1 MIDNFCQ
8 GVFYDI
14 IKLLIFNPNFMP
26 KSVFIIEDDAN
37 IAKGLQA
44 NLNTMGFEAE
54 INPGGEEE
62 IEDLIMEIRK
72 VDADIVILDLIL
84 PKLDGFE
91 IIKAIRADSEI
102 NNLYVFVFTD
112 VSDEDSRAR
121 GLSIG
126 ANQYFLKN
134 DFSVA
139 EFAEKVKKIMENRE
153 AMEEANNTYQI

>member
-1 MIDNFCQ
+1 
-8 GVFYDI
+8 
-14 IKLLIFNPNFMP
+14 MP
-26 KSVFIIEDDAN
+26 KSVFIIEDDVN

-44 NLNTMGFEAE
+44 NLNSLGFEAE
-54 INPGGEEE
+54 TNPGGETE
-62 IEDLIMEIRK
+62 IEDLIMEVK
-72 VDADIVILDLIL
+72 KSAADIVILDLIL

-91 IIKAIRADSEI
+91 IIKAIRADDEI
-102 NNLYVFVFTD
+102 ADVYVFVFTD

-134 DFSVA
+134 DFSVS

-153 AMEEANNTYQI
+153 AMEEASNSYQV